1 MTESPL
7 KHEAERIIEE
17 LDLLRLLSAYGEA
30 RIVGSVAL
38 DLIVKLDIDIHLLVD
53 NQDILEVVNGVY
65 NCLLT
70 YENVP
75 EVRITKIP
83 GHGIKIGVDKYPSDS
98 GDWSIDILVT
108 NNPNSTAFDSV
119 ERLRAS
125 LTPEQRETILALKRH
140 YHAEGRL
147 RDGMSHRIYS
157 AVLGRGIKTVEEFE
171 KIPCT

>member
-1 MTESPL
+1 LPESPL
-7 KHEAERIIEE
+7 KREAERIIEE

-53 NQDILEVVNGVY
+53 NLDVLEVVNGIS
-65 NCLLT
+65 NSLLT
-70 YENVP
+70 YGNVP

-83 GHGIKIGVDKYPSDS
+83 GHGIKVGVDKYPSGS

-108 NNPNSTAFDSV
+108 NDPSSTAFDSA

-125 LTPEQRETILALKRH
+125 LTPEQRKVILALKRH
-140 YHAEGRL
+140 YYAEGRL
-147 RDGMSHRIYS
+147 RDGMSHRIYT
-157 AVLGRGIKTVEEFE
+157 AVIERGVRTIDEFE
-171 KIPCT
+171 GQPT

>member
-1 MTESPL
+1 LTESPL

-83 GHGIKIGVDKYPSDS
+83 GHGIKIGVDKYIS
-98 GDWSIDILVT
+98 
-108 NNPNSTAFDSV
+108 
-119 ERLRAS
+119 
-125 LTPEQRETILALKRH
+125 
-140 YHAEGRL
+140 
-147 RDGMSHRIYS
+147 
-157 AVLGRGIKTVEEFE
+157 
-171 KIPCT
+171 

>member
-1 MTESPL
+1 MSESPL
-7 KHEAERIIEE
+7 KREAERIIEE

-53 NQDILEVVNGVY
+53 NPDVLEVANGIS
-65 NCLLT
+65 NSLLT

-75 EVRITKIP
+75 EVRITKIL
-83 GHGIKIGVDKYPSDS
+83 GHGIKIGVDKYPSGS

-140 YHAEGRL
+140 YYAEGRL
-147 RDGMSHRIYS
+147 RDGMSHSIYT
-157 AVLGRGIKTVEEFE
+157 AVIERGVRTIDEFE
-171 KIPCT
+171 GQPA

>member
-1 MTESPL
+1 LSESPL
-7 KHEAERIIEE
+7 KREAEGIIEE

-53 NQDILEVVNGVY
+53 NPDVLEAVNRIS
-65 NCLLT
+65 NSLLT

-83 GHGIKIGVDKYPSDS
+83 GHGIKVGVDRYPSGS

-108 NNPNSTAFDSV
+108 NDPNSTAFDSV

-140 YHAEGRL
+140 YYAEGRL
-147 RDGMSHRIYS
+147 RDGMSHRIYT
-157 AVLGRGIKTVEEFE
+157 AVVERGVRTIDEFE
-171 KIPCT
+171 GQPA

>member
-38 DLIVKLDIDIHLLVD
+38 DLIVKLDIDVHLLVD